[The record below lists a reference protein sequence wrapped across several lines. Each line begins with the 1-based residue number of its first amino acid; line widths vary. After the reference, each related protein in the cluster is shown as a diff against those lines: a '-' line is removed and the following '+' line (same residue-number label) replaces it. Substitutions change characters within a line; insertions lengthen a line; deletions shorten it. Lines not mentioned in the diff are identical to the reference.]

1 LQRVDCIT
9 TVKAG
14 SRFAGLW
21 RHPDFLKLWA
31 GQTIS
36 EVGSRITRDGL
47 PLAAVLVLNAKPS
60 QMGFMT
66 AVGAAAVL
74 LMGLAA
80 GGWADRMRRRPILI
94 AADLARAAL
103 LVSIPVAAFLHRL
116 SMAQLY
122 VVTALAGFCTVFFD
136 VAYQTYVPHLV
147 ERPNLLEAN
156 GKLAM
161 SSAAAE
167 IAGPG
172 LTGVLVQL
180 ITAPI
185 AILFDALSFL
195 VSAASV
201 WLIRKPEPA
210 PTPPPEHDIQQET
223 VAGLRFI
230 FRHPMLRPLACFSA
244 TTFFFFGLIGP
255 LYVLYTIRDL
265 HFPPALLGVLIAL
278 GGVGSMLG
286 ATLAPMAARRFG
298 LGRTL
303 IGSIVIVIAC
313 YAMLPLAH
321 GTVAVA
327 AMFVAV
333 QQLGGDTAFTAFNIN
348 ELTLRQTVAPDHLL
362 GRVNGAMQLLTRGI
376 YPIGAVV
383 CGLISE
389 RAGVRGTIAIAMIG
403 IAVSSLWLIAS
414 PLRRL
419 RTLPDPTPVR
429 GPSPSVR
436 I

>member
-1 LQRVDCIT
+1 M
-9 TVKAG
+9 KPK
-14 SRFAGLW
+14 SRFGGLW
-21 RHPDFLKLWA
+21 RHPDFLKLWT

-47 PLAAVLVLNAKPS
+47 PLAAVLVLNASPA

-74 LMGLAA
+74 LMGLTA
-80 GGWADRMRRRPILI
+80 GGWADRVRRRPILI

-103 LVSIPVAAFLHRL
+103 LASIPAAALLHRL

-136 VAYQTYVPHLV
+136 VAYQSYVPSLV
-147 ERPNLLEAN
+147 EHSNLPEAN
-156 GKLAM
+156 SKLAM
-161 SSAAAE
+161 SSATAE

-195 VSAASV
+195 VSALSV
-201 WLIRKPEPA
+201 WLIRRPEPA
-210 PTPPPEHDIQQET
+210 PATPPAHHLRQET

-244 TTFFFFGLIGP
+244 TAYFFFGFIGP
-255 LYVLYTIRDL
+255 LYVLYAIRVL
-265 HFPPALLGVLIAL
+265 RFSPALLGFLVAL

-286 ATLAPMAARRFG
+286 ASLAPAAARRFG
-298 LGRTL
+298 WGPAL
-303 IGSIVIVIAC
+303 IGSILIVVAC
-313 YAMLPLAH
+313 YSMLPLAH
-321 GTVAVA
+321 GPVVA
-327 AMFVAV
+327 AALFLAV
-333 QQLGGDTAFTAFNIN
+333 QQLGGDTAFTVFNIN
-348 ELTLRQTVAPDHLL
+348 AVTLRQTIAPDHLL
-362 GRVNGAMQLLTRGI
+362 GRVNGAMQLLTLGI
-376 YPIGAVV
+376 YPIGAAV
-383 CGLISE
+383 CGLVSE
-389 RAGVRGTIAIAMIG
+389 RAGVRGTIGIAMIG
-403 IAVSSLWLIAS
+403 IACSSLWLIVS
-414 PLRRL
+414 PLRGL
-419 RTLPDPTPVR
+419 HGLPARDP
-429 GPSPSVR
+429 SSSVT

>member
-1 LQRVDCIT
+1 M
-9 TVKAG
+9 KHH
-14 SRFAGLW
+14 SRFGGLW
-21 RHPDFLKLWA
+21 RHPDFIKLWT

-36 EVGSRITRDGL
+36 EIGSRITRDGL
-47 PLAAVLVLNAKPS
+47 PLAAVLVLNASPA

-80 GGWADRMRRRPILI
+80 GGWADRMKRRPILI
-94 AADLARAAL
+94 TADLARAAL
-103 LVSIPVAAFLHRL
+103 LVSIPAAAYLGRL
-116 SMAQLY
+116 SMPQLY
-122 VVTALAGFCTVFFD
+122 AVTALAGFCTVFFD
-136 VAYQTYVPHLV
+136 VAYQTYVPALV
-147 ERPNLLEAN
+147 ERANLLEAN
-156 GKLAM
+156 SKLAM

-185 AILFDALSFL
+185 AILFDAVSFL

-210 PTPPPEHDIQQET
+210 PAPPPEHHIPRET
-223 VAGLRFI
+223 LAGLRFI
-230 FRHPMLRPLACFSA
+230 FRHPMLRPVACFSA
-244 TTFFFFGLIGP
+244 TTYFFFGFIGP
-255 LYVLYTIRDL
+255 LYVLYAIREL
-265 HFPPALLGVLIAL
+265 HFPPALLGVLVAL
-278 GGVGSMLG
+278 GGVGSLLG
-286 ATLAPMAARRFG
+286 AALAPMAARRFG
-298 LGRTL
+298 LGPTL
-303 IGSIVIVIAC
+303 IGSIVIVVAC

-321 GTVAVA
+321 GPIAMA
-327 AMFVAV
+327 AAFVVV
-333 QQLGGDTAFTAFNIN
+333 QQLGGDTAFTVFNIN
-348 ELTLRQTVAPDHLL
+348 EVTLRQTVAPDHLL

-376 YPIGAVV
+376 YPIGAVI

-403 IAVSSLWLIAS
+403 IAFSSLWLVIS
-414 PLRRL
+414 PLRGL
-419 RTLPDPTPVR
+419 RSAPAR
-429 GPSPSVR
+429 ASVT